1 MSPTE
6 QMDRVT
12 AELVLEPREDSYVR
26 EPGALMALDI
36 AGATHQGNVR
46 RNNEDHF
53 LVFRFHRSLESVVT
67 NLQTPPADYSLT
79 GHALLVADGLGGM
92 AAGEI
97 ASRIALRKLVE
108 LVEDTPDWIMDL
120 SESQNLKT
128 VLGRIEDR
136 FYRIDEE
143 IRDNADRDVSL
154 SGMGT
159 TLTAVAVLGRDL
171 ILGHV
176 GDSRAYLLRNNQLA
190 QLTKD
195 FTVAQ
200 AMVDSGVADPS
211 DPGARAMRHILTA
224 ALGSLSTR
232 TPPEVRRLRVGPGDQ
247 LLLCTDGL
255 TQMVDDV
262 TIASLLRNAG
272 SADKACQDLITVA
285 LAAGGMDNVTVV
297 VVRFGPAND

>member
-1 MSPTE
+1 MNPTDE
-6 QMDRVT
+6 MDRDT
-12 AELVLEPREDSYVR
+12 AELVIEPRETAYVS
-26 EPGALMALDI
+26 EPGALMAVDI

-46 RNNEDHF
+46 LNNEDHF
-53 LVFRFHRSLESVVT
+53 LVFRFHRSLESLAT
-67 NLQTPPADYSLT
+67 NLAVPPDPYSLT
-79 GHALLVADGLGGM
+79 GYAMLVADGLGGM

-97 ASRIALRKLVE
+97 ASRIALRKLLE
-108 LVEDTPDWIMDL
+108 LVEDTPDWIMGL
-120 SESQNLKT
+120 SDRKNVETILA
-128 VLGRIEDR
+128 RMEDR

-143 IRDNADRDVSL
+143 IRDSADRDVSL

-200 AMVDSGVADPS
+200 AMVDAGLADPS
-211 DPGARAMRHILTA
+211 DPGPRAMRHILTA
-224 ALGSLSTR
+224 ALGSLSSR
-232 TPPEVRRLRVGPGDQ
+232 TPPEARRLRVGPGDQ

-255 TQMVDDV
+255 TQMVDDI
-262 TIASLLRNAG
+262 TIASLLRNAE
-272 SADKACQDLITVA
+272 SAEKACQDLITVA
-285 LAAGGMDNVTVV
+285 LAAGGKDNVTVV